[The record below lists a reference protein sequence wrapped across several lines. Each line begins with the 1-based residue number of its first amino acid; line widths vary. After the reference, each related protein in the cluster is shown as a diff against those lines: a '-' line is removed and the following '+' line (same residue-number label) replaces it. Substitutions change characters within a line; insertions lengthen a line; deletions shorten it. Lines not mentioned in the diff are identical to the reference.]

1 MHYNPIT
8 EVGATVTCTIHTE
21 VAETNSVMFPDQP
34 AVGGSLPVMGG
45 TDSQLGC
52 GQTAN
57 MVCVTGLPVF
67 TSDKIGVSLLLCW
80 RDTRGDDK
88 VHTRYAGHVQL
99 TVGEVYNTSLCC
111 NPVTDWCN
119 PITEHTHQDHMTYLV
134 THQITEVCL

>member
-1 MHYNPIT
+1 MYYVSRPAGIGRIT
-8 EVGATVTCTIHTE
+8 TSHGR
-21 VAETNSVMFPDQP
+21 DRR
-34 AVGGSLPVMGG
+34 

-52 GQTAN
+52 DQTAN

-67 TSDKIGVSLLLCW
+67 TLDKIIVGLLLCW

-119 PITEHTHQDHMTYLV
+119 PITEHTHQDHMAYLV
-134 THQITEVCL
+134 THQITEVCLK